1 MYIFKWPLKTG
12 FTICTLYKFQV
23 KTDLETELLI
33 NKIQLG
39 WLDTAFLLPYALMQV
54 FISMTQ
60 NKKNIQIRPNKKISV
75 FRVTSLKI
83 LGRVGTHI
91 FVLLFNFLEKKT

>member
-1 MYIFKWPLKTG
+1 MWPLKTG
-12 FTICTLYKFQV
+12 FTVCTLCAFQV

-54 FISMTQ
+54 FITMIQ
-60 NKKNIQIRPNKKISV
+60 NRKIRPNKKISM
-75 FRVTSLKI
+75 FRITGLKI

-91 FVLLFNFLEKKT
+91 FV